1 MRPCS
6 AALFSAARHRIQLL
20 QQLLMRQK
28 NGAGLPPQPDPDE
41 DELEEEGE
49 L

>member
-1 MRPCS
+1 
-6 AALFSAARHRIQLL
+6 
-20 QQLLMRQK
+20 MRQK